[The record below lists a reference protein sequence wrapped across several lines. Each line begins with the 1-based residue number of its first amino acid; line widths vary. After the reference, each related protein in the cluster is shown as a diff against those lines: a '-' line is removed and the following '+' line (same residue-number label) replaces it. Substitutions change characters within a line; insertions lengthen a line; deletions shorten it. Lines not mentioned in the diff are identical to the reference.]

1 MKTFRSRWI
10 RYGSA
15 ALYILLSFLS
25 FYCACYK
32 LPVGL
37 KYGINLVV
45 FAWACAA
52 FFVSPQFEHALFC
65 LRFFVLFFFPYL
77 MFWMWSA
84 GIWITEFQSWPYIL
98 RGSQNIIYMLTNLL
112 YVIGAVYLFDEDA
125 TTYTLISMAFANF
138 AVFVQVGL
146 RTGFPRLIS
155 EYITL
160 LLTSADDTGGA
171 VRQMEL
177 HDMVYGWGTYVTEV
191 EGISRTYAEQN
202 ATTHND
208 ALRALQHDVDAI
220 SDQLD
225 RHRDDLKYDEEQL
238 KRANEWR
245 AEAELDYELFKDEAE
260 ELKEKYGES
269 SPEYRNH
276 LFNDIYTDEMKRAQ
290 SSVKSTEESIQY
302 RKEKIAELE
311 KALNYKIPCSGVISR
326 PAASTSCRSFF
337 ITSAGI
343 HLRSTLTVRTRLRL
357 RTMSIGA

>member
-125 TTYTLISMAFANF
+125 TTYTLISMACK
-138 AVFVQVGL
+138 L
-146 RTGFPRLIS
+146 CGFC
-155 EYITL
+155 
-160 LLTSADDTGGA
+160 A
-171 VRQMEL
+171 
-177 HDMVYGWGTYVTEV
+177 
-191 EGISRTYAEQN
+191 SRT
-202 ATTHND
+202 THRFSP
-208 ALRALQHDVDAI
+208 AYFRIHYVAVDI
-220 SDQLD
+220 CG
-225 RHRDDLKYDEEQL
+225 RY
-238 KRANEWR
+238 WW
-245 AEAELDYELFKDEAE
+245 
-260 ELKEKYGES
+260 
-269 SPEYRNH
+269 
-276 LFNDIYTDEMKRAQ
+276 
-290 SSVKSTEESIQY
+290 
-302 RKEKIAELE
+302 
-311 KALNYKIPCSGVISR
+311 
-326 PAASTSCRSFF
+326 
-337 ITSAGI
+337 
-343 HLRSTLTVRTRLRL
+343 RSTPNGT
-357 RTMSIGA
+357 A